1 MVRYTPEDPAVD
13 KWRKAIES
21 KFSGDRLSVFNLF
34 GIGAAQVMVEALK
47 RAGPDLT
54 REKLVAA
61 LNGLTDFKTDV
72 YGAGITCTVT
82 DHRCNKAPTWIAKEP
97 GKPVRVLGVTK
108 VE

>member
-1 MVRYTPEDPAVD
+1 
-13 KWRKAIES
+13 
-21 KFSGDRLSVFNLF
+21 
-34 GIGAAQVMVEALK
+34 MVEGLK

-61 LNGLTDFKTDV
+61 LNGLKDFETDV
-72 YGAGITCTVT
+72 YPGGITCVET
-82 DHRCNKAPTWIAKEP
+82 DHRCNKNPAWIAKEP